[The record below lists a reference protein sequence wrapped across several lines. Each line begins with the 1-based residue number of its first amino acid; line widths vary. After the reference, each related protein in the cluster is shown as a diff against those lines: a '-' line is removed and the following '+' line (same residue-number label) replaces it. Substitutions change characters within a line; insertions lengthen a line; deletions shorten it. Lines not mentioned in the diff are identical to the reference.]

1 MEDQVNST
9 TIRIKQN
16 TKDRLERI
24 FHRLKENKKVKDYD
38 GVINYFMDKIFKSHV
53 KETKIGK
60 EIN

>member
-16 TKDRLERI
+16 TKDRLEKI

-38 GVINYFMDKIFKSHV
+38 GVINYFMDKIFKSHK
-53 KETKIGK
+53 KET
-60 EIN
+60 N